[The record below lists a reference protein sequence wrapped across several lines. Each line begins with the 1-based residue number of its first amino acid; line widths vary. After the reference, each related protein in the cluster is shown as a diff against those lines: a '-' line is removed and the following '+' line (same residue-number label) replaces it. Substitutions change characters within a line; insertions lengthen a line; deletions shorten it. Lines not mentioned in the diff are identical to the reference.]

1 MSNKTNSANA
11 PVKMTRN
18 VALERLKEAE
28 ELLEVHRPQ
37 EVDLSKNIGV
47 ESERVGLWLFSV
59 LVSSIS
65 FLVLPSAWIG
75 YLGVIPGLGI
85 MSTFGLVGV
94 AFAFGM
100 PFFQSRELSFFNND
114 KKIRKL
120 LSHAFLGK
128 YRQDILAQYL
138 KATKENDQ
146 TMELY
151 RLLVEKVTKELESSG
166 VFEIINDFDN
176 PLNTNFV
183 TINQS
188 TGSFKYT
195 SRETIEEKREKERKE
210 KLERKASET
219 ILEILSNKTQILGQ
233 GKDFKNM
240 F

>member
-1 MSNKTNSANA
+1 MSNKTNGVNA

-18 VALERLKEAE
+18 VALERLKEAR
-28 ELLEVHRPQ
+28 ELLKVHRPQ

-65 FLVLPSAWIG
+65 FLVLPSAWLG

-85 MSTFGLVGV
+85 MSTFGLVGL

-138 KATKENDQ
+138 KANKENDQ

-166 VFEIINDFDN
+166 VLKIVKNFND
-176 PLNTNFV
+176 PSNTQFV

-188 TGSFKYT
+188 TGSFDYV
-195 SRETIEEKREKERKE
+195 SRKTVEEQIAKNNEEDTTQSAN
-210 KLERKASET
+210 KA
-219 ILEILSNKTQILGQ
+219 ILEILSNDTQILGQ
-233 GKDFKNM
+233 DKKV
-240 F
+240 

>member
-1 MSNKTNSANA
+1 MSNKTNGVNA

-18 VALERLKEAE
+18 VALERLKEAR
-28 ELLEVHRPQ
+28 ELLKVHRPQ

-65 FLVLPSAWIG
+65 FLVLPSAWLG

-85 MSTFGLVGV
+85 MSTFGLVGL

-138 KATKENDQ
+138 KANKENDQ

-166 VFEIINDFDN
+166 VLKIVNNFND
-176 PLNTNFV
+176 PSNTQFV

-188 TGSFKYT
+188 TGSFDYV
-195 SRETIEEKREKERKE
+195 SRKTVEEQIAKNNEEDTTQSAN
-210 KLERKASET
+210 KA
-219 ILEILSNKTQILGQ
+219 ILEILSNDTQILGQ
-233 GKDFKNM
+233 DKKV
-240 F
+240 